1 MVCAKVD
8 ELLQKSRYHQFLDT
22 SDAHSYLPSVCLETD
37 PELDVSSVKVRS
49 LVSGVELLLDDSW
62 LDETLLAT
70 IVVSLGSGVST
81 SGKESAS
88 SKRPDMA
95 CSYSLAAVFSSM
107 IVIGVLVFSDVV
119 GSCRLV
125 GLVVVLLICVDAEE
139 SELLM
144 MLSSVSSSNNL

>member
-1 MVCAKVD
+1 M
-8 ELLQKSRYHQFLDT
+8 Y
-22 SDAHSYLPSVCLETD
+22 AHSYLPRVCLETD
-37 PELDVSSVKVRS
+37 PVELDVSSVKVRS
-49 LVSGVELLLDDSW
+49 LLSGVELLLDDSW

-70 IVVSLGSGVST
+70 IVVSLGSGSGVSP

-125 GLVVVLLICVDAEE
+125 GLVVILLICVGVDE

-144 MLSSVSSSNNL
+144 MPSSLSSSNNL